1 MGCPKA
7 SNGHPLFFILAL
19 AWVSCFEGIRCIAHH
34 SNQIR
39 ISARNRAH
47 GFLLYSGHMN
57 SKFPRTQKSCQAQN
71 PNQRIKKPTPPQ
83 VTGSHGLVTGGS
95 FNSVLGRFSRSR
107 FGHAPAL
114 LYFFGR
120 SCKLPL
126 RGTFFDPH
134 RIWSAP
140 QQVTIA
146 SHEPRYPSTAFA
158 AMVV

>member
-1 MGCPKA
+1 MSCFFQNMGCPKA

-71 PNQRIKKPTPPQ
+71 PNQRIKNPPPLRSRE
-83 VTGSHGLVTGGS
+83 VTVWSRVAPLTLCLGVSPGHGLVTP
-95 FNSVLGRFSRSR
+95 LHFSI
-107 FGHAPAL
+107 FLEDHAN
-114 LYFFGR
+114 F
-120 SCKLPL
+120 
-126 RGTFFDPH
+126 H
-134 RIWSAP
+134 
-140 QQVTIA
+140 
-146 SHEPRYPSTAFA
+146 
-158 AMVV
+158 